1 MMKHQN
7 LFLILLTFLSWNIKI
22 SAQPYCDARTFNI
35 RDGLAANVISCID
48 QGSDGLMWFST
59 YKGLCCYDGYRFT
72 NFHNAKGSELLS
84 TNRIAQIKVDGT
96 AGVWNITSDRRLY
109 FFDTHKCQYIDV
121 TEWVKQKLGVEFRA
135 RNIYHQP
142 QSHHTWIT
150 GEKDTHCLRITNG
163 NLDSL
168 SLITKNQL
176 PLFGKIIRKVIADD
190 MGGEWVIA
198 DEGVM
203 RWQGNRV
210 QLMQK
215 GQFEHLAEV
224 DNRVFLAKTSGELY
238 IYNKGAA
245 QLQRIPLLSEPHQ
258 INCLVAGTN
267 GTLLIGTDNGLL
279 CLKANTCKSTLLASA
294 VGSVSNIYCD
304 SRHRIWV
311 FTHDGG
317 VLLSNGKDGKFSRV
331 VMESLAPNPTSSR
344 EPIWVE
350 DTEGT
355 VWMVPEKG
363 VFSYY
368 DEKEGVLRSYT
379 LRSIGYDYDN
389 LPRINKYFIDQQ
401 HNLWCATTHD
411 LTLLNMKYRHIKQI
425 TLDRDWETRSL
436 VARSD
441 GSVWVGSHK
450 GFIAVLSADGRL
462 QGYVGH
468 NGRVVPQPVKLTDR
482 IYVMKQDSKGRV
494 WVGTKGCGLF
504 LVTPQG
510 VTHYLHTPGDKYS
523 LSHNDIY
530 DIDED
535 ELGNIWIGTYSKGLN
550 LVEAQ
555 ADGTIRFVNAFNRL
569 KNYPINKYGK
579 IRRITHNG
587 KGVVLLSTTTGL
599 LTMSNHFKEPSAIRF
614 YASEHM
620 RGDTSSIRTSDVM
633 QALATKEGT
642 VYVTTMGGNIQRLT
656 SRNLLAPQLQFHTP
670 PGQKNGNALSLIE
683 DSKGKVWV
691 VRESSLE
698 MFSPFGKNSGL
709 KLEYSS
715 KDLDEH
721 AEFTEALPALSADGK
736 QLWLPSVCGVFMLN
750 PTKLHKS
757 QFKPNIVFTSVQFQ
771 GEAMPQPLLNTPE
784 LVVPADKRSFTISF
798 AALDYQDNSLV
809 RYAYKLKD
817 IDQDWNYVGQEHQA
831 QLTQLPAG
839 RHCLIVKSTN
849 SDGVWMEN
857 ETELNINIQPTFW
870 ETIWAKLLYVL
881 LFFGFIAIGLHIY
894 ILRRKNAMQREMD
907 EMKTEFYT
915 HASHKLRTPLT
926 LIGGPVTEVLAHEQL
941 TDKGRQH
948 LEIVQRN
955 SRNMLDLVNKM
966 LDHSKARNFI
976 VDDKNAPTF
985 VGSQSFIDADAET
998 GQHKDIKLLVVED
1011 NNDLRAFLVSIL
1023 QDDYLVLDAPNGRIG
1038 LDMALS
1044 EQPDFIITDVM
1055 MPEMDGLTMVRQIKQ
1070 NPNICHIPIIVLSA
1084 KASLD
1089 DRLEGLKAGI
1099 DDYIT
1104 KPFSATYLRQ
1114 RVENIIS
1121 LRRMLQQ
1128 NWLGSSM
1135 ADAKHKEY
1143 KLETPHIVDA
1153 DQQMMEQLM
1162 KYIES
1167 RIDDENLKI
1176 EDMAEAVHLGRTVF
1190 YGKIKALVGM
1200 APFDFLRHVRMQR
1213 AEDLVAKSKMSFSQI
1228 AYAVG
1233 FTDPKYFTKC
1243 FKKETGMTPS
1253 EYREK
1258 EKGEEE
1264 NGVEE
1269 KGEDE
1274 NVR

>member
-1 MMKHQN
+1 MMKHLN
-7 LFLILLTFLSWNIKI
+7 FFLVLLALLVWNMKL

-35 RDGLAANVISCID
+35 HDGLVANVISGID
-48 QGSDGLMWFST
+48 QSPDGLMWFAT

-84 TNRIAQIKVDGT
+84 TNRIAQIKVEGN
-96 AGVWNITSDRRLY
+96 AGVWVITYDRQLY
-109 FFDTHKCQYIDV
+109 FFDTHKCEYIDV
-121 TEWVKQKLGVEFRA
+121 SERVKKKFGREFNA
-135 RNIYHQP
+135 RNIYCLP

-150 GEKDTHCLRITNG
+150 GEKGAYCLRVMNG
-163 NLDSL
+163 DMESL
-168 SLITKNQL
+168 SLFLNRQL
-176 PLFGKIIRKVIADD
+176 SPYGTTIRKVIADQ
-190 MGGEWVIA
+190 MGGEWILS
-198 DEGVM
+198 DQSIM
-203 RWQGNRV
+203 RWQNNHE
-210 QLMQK
+210 QLRQRGK
-215 GQFEHLAEV
+215 FQCLAEV
-224 DNRVFLAKTSGELY
+224 GEQVFLAKASGELY
-238 IYNKGAA
+238 VYNKGAS
-245 QLQRIPLLSEPHQ
+245 QLQRIPLMPEPQQ
-258 INCLVAGTN
+258 INCLASGPG
-267 GTLLIGTDNGLL
+267 GTLLIGTSNGLL
-279 CLKANTCKSTLLASA
+279 SLKANTCKTTILASG
-294 VGSVSNIYCD
+294 VGSVSAIYCD
-304 SRHRIWV
+304 RRNRIWA
-311 FTHDGG
+311 FTYDGN
-317 VLLSNGKDGKFSRV
+317 VLLSNGKPSSFSV
-331 VMESLAPNPTSSR
+331 VKSECFDPNPTASR
-344 EPIWVE
+344 YPIWVE
-350 DTEGT
+350 DKEGT
-355 VWMVPEKG
+355 IWMVPENG

-368 DEKEGVLRSYT
+368 DEESGILRSYT
-379 LRSIGYDYDN
+379 LRSRGYDYDN
-389 LPRINKYFIDQQ
+389 LPRIDKFFIDQQ

-425 TLDRDWETRSL
+425 ALARDWETRAL
-436 VARSD
+436 VARND
-441 GSVWVGSHK
+441 GTVWVGSHK
-450 GFIAVLSADGRL
+450 GFIAVFSADGRL
-462 QGYVGH
+462 QGYVDQK
-468 NGRVVPQPVKLTDR
+468 GRIVPQPVKLTDR
-482 IYVMKQDSKGRV
+482 VYAMKQDSKGRV

-504 LVTPQG
+504 LIGSQG
-510 VTHYLHTPGDKYS
+510 IAHYTHNPNDKYS

-550 LVEAQ
+550 LVETQ
-555 ADGTIRFVNAFNRL
+555 ADGSVCFVNAFNRL
-569 KNYPINKYGK
+569 KNYPINKFGK
-579 IRRITHNG
+579 IRRITHTG
-587 KGVVLLSTTTGL
+587 KGVVILSTTTGL
-599 LTMSNHFKEPSAIRF
+599 LTMSNRFKDPSAIRF
-614 YASEHM
+614 YASEHL
-620 RGDTSSIRTSDVM
+620 RGDTTSIRTSDVM
-633 QALATKEGT
+633 QALATKKGT

-656 SRNLLAPQLQFHTP
+656 SRNLLAPQLRFHTP
-670 PGQKNGNALSLIE
+670 ANQNGGNALSLVE

-698 MFSPFGKNSGL
+698 MFTPFAKDSGITF
-709 KLEYSS
+709 EYSS

-736 QLWLPSVCGVFMLN
+736 QLWLPSISGVFMLN
-750 PTKLHKS
+750 PTKQHRS
-757 QFKPNIVFTSVQFQ
+757 QFKPTIVFTSVQFQ
-771 GEAMPQPLLNTPE
+771 GEALPQPLLNTPE

-809 RYAYKLKD
+809 RYAYKLKG
-817 IDQDWNYVGQEHQA
+817 IDQAWNYVGQEHQA

-839 RHCLIVKSTN
+839 HHCLIVKSTN

-857 ETELNINIQPTFW
+857 ETELNIYIQPTFW
-870 ETIWAKLLYVL
+870 ETTWAKLLYVL
-881 LFFGFIAIGLHIY
+881 LFMGLIGIGIHIY
-894 ILRRKNAMQREMD
+894 LLRRKNAMQREMD
-907 EMKTEFYT
+907 VMKTRFYT
-915 HASHKLRTPLT
+915 RASHKLRTPLT
-926 LIGGPVTEVLAHEQL
+926 LIGGPVTEVLAHEHL
-941 TDKGRQH
+941 TEKGRQH

-966 LDHSKARNFI
+966 LDHSKTRNFI

-998 GQHKDIKLLVVED
+998 GQHKDVKLLVVED

-1023 QDDYLVLDAPNGRIG
+1023 QDDYCVLDAANGRIG
-1038 LDMALS
+1038 LEMALS

-1114 RVENIIS
+1114 RIENIIS

-1135 ADAKHKEY
+1135 ADGKHKEY

-1258 EKGEEE
+1258 ERSEEVKSE
-1264 NGVEE
+1264 
-1269 KGEDE
+1269 
-1274 NVR
+1274 